1 MADRSEQKLVELL
14 KQRDERAFE
23 ELIRT
28 HGGTVYNIAFRMMGN
43 HAEAEDL
50 SQEIF
55 ITVFKRIDSF
65 RGDSTLST
73 WLYRVAINHCKNRIK
88 YMQRRHDQDRK
99 EYSDSRPAVT
109 SGSKATGST
118 FDRPDDLVEAMETEK
133 IIQRALEALDED
145 HRTILVLR
153 EIECMSYEQ
162 IGEIM
167 KLEAG
172 TVKSKLHR
180 ARATFMLKMK
190 QMQGTARRSDPGG
203 GEK

>member
-1 MADRSEQKLVELL
+1 MTDRGEQKLVDLL
-14 KQRDERAFE
+14 KRRDERAFE
-23 ELIRT
+23 ELMRI

-65 RGDSTLST
+65 RGDSSLST

-99 EYSDSRPAVT
+99 EYQDSRPAVA
-109 SGSKATGST
+109 SGSKATAGA
-118 FDRPDDLVEAMETEK
+118 FDRPDEVVEAKQTEQM
-133 IIQRALEALDED
+133 IQRALETLDED

-180 ARATFMLKMK
+180 ARATFMQRMK
-190 QMQGTARRSDPGG
+190 DMQGTPPGREPGG
-203 GEK
+203 GDE